1 MSHFSVYKTKLGNVS
16 AQLLKQAIQS
26 FAKQIGAE
34 VSASVKDY
42 YGNTQAVQIGLTM
55 PSLPMGIGFGVD
67 NQGNL
72 SVQGDSYGCSQEWNR
87 VSTLATNYIKAYK
100 VAQTARIA
108 HPTAQLNMKTTEK
121 AVILEVCM

>member
-16 AQLLKQAIQS
+16 AQLLQQAIQS
-26 FAKQIGAE
+26 LAKSINATVIQK
-34 VSASVKDY
+34 VQDY
-42 YGNTQAVQIGLTM
+42 YGNKQTVDVGLKLA
-55 PSLPMGIGFGVD
+55 SLPYGIGFDVD
-67 NQGNL
+67 AKGNL
-72 SVQGDSYGCSQEWNR
+72 LVKGDSYGHESEWNR

-121 AVILEVCM
+121 AVILEVAY